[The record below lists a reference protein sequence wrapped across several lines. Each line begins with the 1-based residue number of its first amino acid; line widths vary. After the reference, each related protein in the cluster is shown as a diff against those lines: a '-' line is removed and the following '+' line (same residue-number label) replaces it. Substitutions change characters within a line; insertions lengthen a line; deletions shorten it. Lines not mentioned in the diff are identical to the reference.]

1 VTLRI
6 LVVDDE
12 PVALQRVELALK
24 GLPEVELVGLT
35 DDGRS
40 AIELIRAQRP
50 DIVLL
55 DVQMPAMN
63 GFDVAEALR
72 QRPEKPEIVFLT
84 AHDEHAV
91 RAFEVQAAD
100 YLLKPVSFARLKEA
114 IRKAG
119 ERVLARRA
127 DVRLAEMQALLE
139 LENPARGQAGHDDQL
154 WIRDGLGLTR
164 IEVGSVDLF
173 RAEGDYVAARCGAT
187 EHLLREPISSLAE
200 RLNPSKFIRV
210 HRSAIVNLAQIR
222 KVNRRSRRSLVLVL
236 KTGEQVA
243 VGPSYTDA
251 VLQALGVG
259 RWR

>member
-1 VTLRI
+1 MAERRADDDGRSERRLLRADPHAHGMGAVTLRI
-6 LVVDDE
+6 MVVDDE

-40 AIELIRAQRP
+40 AIELIRSQRP

-55 DVQMPAMN
+55 DVQMPRMN

-72 QRPEKPEIVFLT
+72 ALPEKPEIIFLT

-127 DVRLAEMQALLE
+127 DIRLAEMQALLE
-139 LENPARGQAGHDDQL
+139 LEGPGRGQAGHDDQL

-164 IEVGSVDLF
+164 IESGASTCSVPK
-173 RAEGDYVAARCGAT
+173 ATMWPPAAAR
-187 EHLLREPISSLAE
+187 
-200 RLNPSKFIRV
+200 PSTSCAN
-210 HRSAIVNLAQIR
+210 RSPTS
-222 KVNRRSRRSLVLVL
+222 RS
-236 KTGEQVA
+236 G
-243 VGPSYTDA
+243 
-251 VLQALGVG
+251 
-259 RWR
+259 